1 MMQKG
6 KSITLMIACLF
17 LFQWG
22 VSALPATAG
31 AGTFSLE
38 QASQA
43 GPLRGTVVDA
53 NGEPVIGAG
62 VRVLGTDTGAM
73 TDIDGV
79 FVLSAAPGARLE
91 ISCIGYATQ
100 TVTAANG
107 MRIVLSEDTSYLDEV
122 VVVGYGTQRKSEITG
137 SMARMTS
144 EMIEERPVQNALQ
157 AMQGRVTGMDIS
169 SNNRPG
175 EIGSI
180 TIRGNRS
187 LLASNSPLYVVD
199 GIPYSAGSIAD
210 INPSDI
216 ESIEVLKD
224 ASATAIYGSRGA
236 NGVLLVTTKR
246 GKTGKT
252 SVNYSG
258 TVTLSQLHS
267 MTKWMDSAQL
277 LDYNRQQAINSDA
290 YGGQYGTAPDPDQDI
305 ANWLNPQFSSY
316 MNASLD
322 KVFPKDASGNYR
334 MRSATADEIARG
346 YAAQVP
352 EYHPE
357 NLLNTD
363 WTGLVLRHPA
373 VSNDHM
379 VSLSAGTDKSN
390 IYVSMGLLDQKV
402 PMKDQMYKRYTAKV
416 SGEVTATKWL
426 KGGVSMT
433 GTYSEKDWG
442 FINNTGNE
450 GMWKDSYSL
459 ARYKMMPWVPAFN
472 EDGTILTVDNE
483 YDQVYHSPL
492 RNMTQSTNMTYTA
505 SVNLASFAE
514 LDFGG
519 FWAPLQGLRWRTNFG
534 FQYRHNR
541 SGQYNDSGFTNPFAA
556 PASLPNSGYYAHN
569 LNKAW
574 TLENMLM
581 YNRDFGNIHSLGITL
596 VQSAEQSQSEGLN
609 ARMYDTVYP
618 TAKWFGIG
626 DSDKSKLG
634 VGSSYSAWQRAS
646 YMARV
651 NYSLMSRYLL
661 TATIRYD
668 GASVLAP
675 GNKWDYFPSVAL
687 AWKMEQE
694 DFIKRLTWIN
704 QLKLRA
710 GYGVT
715 GNSAISPYQA
725 MGTITSSRAKMPLG
739 AGLVTTNT
747 PGAKPSLMANY
758 ALGWEKTASLNVGL
772 DYAFLDYRI
781 YGSIEYYNTNTY
793 DLLMDQSV
801 PVITGYTTVKANVGK
816 TRNRGF
822 ELELNTV
829 NVKTRDFTWETN
841 WTFSTNRDEIV
852 ELANGAKEDK
862 SKNWFVGAPLRVV
875 YTWQYDRLWQDTPED
890 NRLMDIYRSLG
901 MNFYP
906 GSYKTVDQEFIE
918 TTASDPDAKSV
929 QIKNAAGEL
938 TGETV
943 YYKNNGFGIFDD
955 KDKKIYTRSPK
966 WVGGINNTFTWKDLT
981 LSFFAY
987 FRFGNAYGNDHMG
1000 VLQTIGRR
1008 VENDTWSPSNTGA
1021 RFARPIDTSKKP
1033 VTVYGTPNLAMGDMV
1048 AIRNISLTYNLPKS
1062 IVGRIGASNA
1072 SVSLQ
1077 VLNPFVFG
1085 GELVRVGINPDD
1097 MNSDGLGYLQT
1108 DNTTLTR
1115 SLVFGLRLG
1124 F

>member
-1 MMQKG
+1 MRRV
-6 KSITLMIACLF
+6 KSITLVIVCL
-17 LFQWG
+17 LFQW
-22 VSALPATAG
+22 SLAALPVVSG
-31 AGTFSLE
+31 AEAAAPE
-38 QASQA
+38 QVSQA
-43 GPLRGTVVDA
+43 GPIRGSVVDA
-53 NGEPVIGAG
+53 SGEPVIGAG
-62 VRVLGTDTGAM
+62 VRVLGTDSGAV
-73 TDIDGV
+73 TDLDGV
-79 FVLSAAPGARLE
+79 FVLDVAPGARLE

-100 TVTAANG
+100 TVEAANG
-107 MRIVLSEDTSYLDEV
+107 MRIVLSEDTSFLDEV

-157 AMQGRVTGMDIS
+157 AMQGRVTGMDVS

-187 LLASNSPLYVVD
+187 LNASNSPLYVVD
-199 GIPYSAGSIAD
+199 GIPYSAGSIND
-210 INPSDI
+210 LNPQDI
-216 ESIEVLKD
+216 ESVEVLKD

-258 TVTLSQLHS
+258 TVTLTQQHS
-267 MTKWMDSAQL
+267 LTKWMNSEQL

-305 ANWLNPQFSSY
+305 ATWLNPQFASY
-316 MNASLD
+316 MDASLA
-322 KVFPKDASGNYR
+322 KVFPKDGSGNYL
-334 MRSATADEIARG
+334 MRSATAEEQARG
-346 YAAQVP
+346 YASMVP

-363 WTGLVLRHPA
+363 WGSLVLRHPA
-373 VSNDHM
+373 VSNDHV

-390 IYVSMGLLDQKV
+390 VYVSMGMLDQQV
-402 PMKDQMYKRYTAKV
+402 PMKDQMYRRYTAKV
-416 SGEVTATKWL
+416 SGEVTATPWL
-426 KGGVSMT
+426 KAGLGMN
-433 GTYSEKDWG
+433 GTYSEKDYG

-450 GMWKDSYSL
+450 GLWKDSYSL
-459 ARYKMMPWVPAFN
+459 AVYKMMPWTPAYN
-472 EDGTILTVDNE
+472 DDGSILTVDNE

-492 RNMTQSTNMTYTA
+492 RNMEQSTNMTYVA
-505 SVNLASFAE
+505 SVNLSSFAE

-519 FWAPLQGLRWRTNFG
+519 MWSPLKGLRWRTNFG
-534 FQYRHNR
+534 FQYRHTR
-541 SGQYNDSGFTNPFAA
+541 SGQYNDSGFTNPFSA

-569 LNKAW
+569 MNKAW

-596 VQSAEQSQSEGLN
+596 VQSAEVSQSEGLN

-618 TAKWFGIG
+618 TAIWFGIG

-634 VGSSYSAWQRAS
+634 VGASYSGWQRSSY
-646 YMARV
+646 MGRV
-651 NYSLMSRYLL
+651 NYSLMSKYLL

-675 GNKWDYFPSVAL
+675 GHKWDYFPSMAL

-694 DFIKRLTWIN
+694 EFIKRLTWIN

-715 GNSAISPYQA
+715 GNSAISPYKA

-739 AGLVTTNT
+739 EGLVQSNT
-747 PGAKPSLMANY
+747 PGAKPRDMANY
-758 ALGWEKTASLNVGL
+758 ELGWEKTASLNIGL

-781 YGSIEYYNTNTY
+781 YGSLEYYVTNTY
-793 DLLMDQSV
+793 DLLMNQSV
-801 PVITGYTTVKANVGK
+801 PVITGYTTVQANVGK

-822 ELELNTV
+822 EIELNTV
-829 NVKTRDFTWETN
+829 NVKTHDFQWETN
-841 WTFSTNRDEIV
+841 WTFSTNHDEIV
-852 ELANGAKEDK
+852 ELANGATEDK
-862 SKNWFVGAPLRVV
+862 SKNWFVGAPVHVV
-875 YTWQYDRLWQDTPED
+875 YTWQYDRLWQDTPAD

-901 MNFYP
+901 QNFYP
-906 GSYKTVDQEFIE
+906 GTYKTVDQEFIE
-918 TTASDPDAKSV
+918 TTASDPEAKSV

-943 YYKNNGFGIFDD
+943 YYKNNGFGVFDD
-955 KDKKIYTRSPK
+955 NDKALYSRSPK
-966 WVGGINNTFTWKDLT
+966 WVGGINNTFTWKDLS
-981 LSFFAY
+981 LSIFAY
-987 FRFGNAYGNDHMG
+987 FRFGNAYGTDHFG
-1000 VLQTIGRR
+1000 TLQTIGRR
-1008 VENDTWSPSNTGA
+1008 VENDTWSPTNTGA
-1021 RFARPIDTSKKP
+1021 RYALPIDTSKKP
-1033 VTVYGTPNLAMGDMV
+1033 VTVLGTPNMVNGDMV
-1048 AIRNISLTYNLPKS
+1048 AIRNISLYYNLPKAW
-1062 IVGRIGASNA
+1062 INKIGASNA

-1108 DNTTLTR
+1108 NNTTLNR
-1115 SLVFGLRLG
+1115 SLVFGLRIG